1 MRSIIAFAVLSV
13 MLLPFR
19 LDAQWLG
26 SLSIESGYDDNMFRN
41 YSASSALSTDF
52 SLSLGYFPEDADWAA
67 NYSGS
72 LTTFSEYPERL
83 YSTHTIGTSY
93 ALSYGDNDENTF
105 SVVASGSFRI
115 DQPDYELY
123 DYSQALGYASL
134 KHKLF
139 DNLPLMLSYR
149 ARYRSYPN
157 FGELS
162 YLEHFSSLGTM
173 MFFQTRTSIRIQA
186 DLGIKNYSSSFSSST
201 GGDGSGFAPESGGL
215 TLDGGGPGGNSDGSG
230 NRSGNGGGMNGEGSG
245 RRGIN
250 AGGNQQGMEQGVEY
264 LVYDE
269 PSTSQ
274 LRTWI
279 NIGQSL
285 AQGTGLSVRF
295 LQRWNLA
302 ERGRAFVGG
311 AVDFIGEEELF
322 DDPYG
327 YESSELSV
335 TLTQLL
341 PWSMKLQTG
350 GYYIF
355 KEYDYPSNFDYS
367 DPEQV
372 LRTDER
378 MGGWV
383 TLQKPIAGDWLL
395 FSGLN
400 LSLSYVYLRNQSN
413 TSYYDYF
420 SNALSLG
427 IGTSF

>member
-1 MRSIIAFAVLSV
+1 MRRIIAFAVLSF

-19 LDAQWLG
+19 MDAQWLG

-41 YSASSALSTDF
+41 YSASSAVSTDF
-52 SLSLGYFPEDADWAA
+52 AFSLGYFPEEAEWGA
-67 NYSGS
+67 NYSGA
-72 LTTFSEYPERL
+72 LTTFSDYPERL
-83 YSTHTIGTSY
+83 YSTHTVGTSY
-93 ALSYGDNDENTF
+93 ALSYGDSDEHSF
-105 SVVASGSFRI
+105 SLVASGSFRI

-139 DNLPLMLSYR
+139 DNFPLMLSYR

-162 YLEHFSSLGTM
+162 YLEHFTSLGTM
-173 MFFQTRTSIRIQA
+173 MFFQTRTSLRIQA
-186 DLGIKNYSSSFSSST
+186 DLGIKNYSSSFSGSAA
-201 GGDGSGFAPESGGL
+201 GDGSGFAPESGAL
-215 TLDGGGPGGNSDGSG
+215 TLDGGGPGGSSDRG
-230 NRSGNGGGMNGEGSG
+230 GNGGGMNGEGSG

-250 AGGNQQGMEQGVEY
+250 SGGDQRGMDQGVEY

-269 PSTSQ
+269 SSTSQ

-285 AQGTGLSVRF
+285 TQGTGLSLRF
-295 LQRWNLA
+295 LQRWNLT

-327 YESSELSV
+327 YESSEISV

-350 GYYIF
+350 GYYLF
-355 KEYDYPSNFDYS
+355 KEYDYPWNFDYT
-367 DPEQV
+367 DAGAG

-413 TSYYDYF
+413 TRYYDYY
-420 SNALSLG
+420 SNTLSMGLS
-427 IGTSF
+427 TSF